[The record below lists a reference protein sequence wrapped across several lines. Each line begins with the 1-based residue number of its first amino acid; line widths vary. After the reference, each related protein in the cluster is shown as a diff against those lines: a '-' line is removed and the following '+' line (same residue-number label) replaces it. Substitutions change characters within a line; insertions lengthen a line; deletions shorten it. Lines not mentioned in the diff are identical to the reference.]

1 MSVVNK
7 ILAIGFLAVISA
19 YIVYFGAIAGLSA
32 IILAETLLL
41 AVLVGLLAKQR
52 LGALPSSII
61 YIILLIAMI
70 GASTSVTGLIAQHI
84 YTGILLAADI
94 ILALLT
100 VGFMK
105 S

>member
-1 MSVVNK
+1 MSIVNK
-7 ILAIGFLAVISA
+7 ILIIGFLLIVSA

-32 IILAETLLL
+32 IILVETLLL

-52 LGALPSSII
+52 LGVLLSSII

-70 GASTSVTGLIAQHI
+70 GAGTSVSSIIAQNV

-94 ILALLT
+94 ILALLA
-100 VGFMK
+100 VGSMK
-105 S
+105 R